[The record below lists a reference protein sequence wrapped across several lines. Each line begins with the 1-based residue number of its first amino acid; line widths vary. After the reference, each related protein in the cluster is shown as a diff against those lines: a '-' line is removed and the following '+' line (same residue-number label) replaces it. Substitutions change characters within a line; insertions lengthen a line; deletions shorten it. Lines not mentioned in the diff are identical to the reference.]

1 MIQNVSATQSRQN
14 FGMAVKVKEDFPQK
28 LVNAYSGKHTQEIEK
43 ITNTLKLVKKAQEN
57 IHSFNLHLDFDKRN
71 KLTYEIK
78 DRAGEKVIQKHKWSR
93 FILSI
98 LPDHLKLKCLSSI
111 ITYNDKKLSTLQ
123 KIGKKMLSENPEERA
138 NGSLV
143 V

>member
-14 FGMAVKVKEDFPQK
+14 FGMAVKPEGDFLEK
-28 LVNAYSGKHTQEIEK
+28 LATKSKKMQDTFTEVE
-43 ITNTLKLVKKAQEN
+43 KAQKGAEN
-57 IHSFNLHLDFDKRN
+57 FDLHVGFDEKN
-71 KLTYEIK
+71 KLTHVMK
-78 DRAGEKVIQKHKWSR
+78 NKAGQEMIQKHKWSR